1 MASHPLPRG
10 FPLALGQR
18 LRQVR
23 KSLGLTQRE
32 VAAKAGF
39 GPDRISKFESG
50 ISAPNARAL
59 THLALTLGLPVD
71 LLLPELELPEGPDRD
86 LYLLYRQ
93 LWLET
98 PERRQLAASLLRS
111 AIEPDLPSDSRGER
125 AHAPVGD

>member
-1 MASHPLPRG
+1 MAIQQLPRAW
-10 FPLALGQR
+10 PLALGQR

-23 KSLGLTQRE
+23 KIFGLTQRE
-32 VAAKAGF
+32 LAARAGL

-50 ISAPNARAL
+50 TSAPNARAL

-71 LLLPELELPEGPDRD
+71 PLLPELELPEGPDRD
-86 LYLLYRQ
+86 LYLLCRQ

-98 PERRQLAASLLRS
+98 PEKRQLAASLLRS
-111 AIEPDLPSDSRGER
+111 AIERDLPSDSRGEC